1 MNDNQV
7 VLGRIA
13 GLFGVKGWIKVFSF
27 TEPRENI
34 GAYPCWHLE
43 LDGQRLAVRVEA
55 CQAHG
60 KGVVAKLAGMEDR
73 DEAAPWVGAQ
83 ISVPRAELPA
93 PEPGRYYWADLEQ
106 LEVRTTGGISLGR
119 VDHLLTTGAHDVMV
133 VRGERE
139 RLIPFV
145 TGQTVQEVDLD
156 RGVIIVDWEPE
167 F

>member
-1 MNDNQV
+1 MNDKQV

-13 GLFGVKGWIKVFSF
+13 GLFGVKGWVKVFSF

-34 GAYPCWHLE
+34 GTYRRWHLE
-43 LDGQRLAVRVEA
+43 LDGRRLAFRVEA
-55 CQAHG
+55 CEAHG
-60 KGVVAKLAGMEDR
+60 KGIVAKLAGMDDR
-73 DEAAPWVGAQ
+73 DQATAWVGAQ
-83 ISVPRAELPA
+83 ISVSRAELPA

-106 LEVRTTGGISLGR
+106 LEVHTTAGISLGR
-119 VDHLLTTGAHDVMV
+119 VHHLLATGANDVMV

-145 TGQTVQEVDLD
+145 EGQTVQQVDLD
-156 RGVIIVDWEPE
+156 RGVIIVDWDPE